1 MLKIKSQNISL
12 LTYVIL
18 FFCLISLSTDLLLT
32 NKIFWGTLFILSFVF
47 SKIHFKFKSIVVG
60 IFALGALYIQLILNQ
75 YVLSEEFFLNCLGV
89 LLIIKFSE
97 LNNKNNLLSFNLISM
112 IIAVASLIKGQDI
125 LSTLNSFL
133 ILILLV
139 VNMYLI
145 QQKEIL
151 DFSLKNI
158 LKYLGFGLSIFPIII
173 IFYLVFPRAEVNFRL
188 FDTSASSVGIP
199 DSIDLGSFSQFSNS
213 DEEVFTLINNN
224 FKKEDLYFR
233 VKIFDYMEKDQSW
246 RPSSSYY
253 LFSEFKNSL
262 RINGNE
268 DLNKNYQIILE
279 PYKKKWIPSLKNSK
293 LITNDIQIT
302 KDYFNQSFV
311 SRELIDRKKKLIFK
325 MNKSEYSL
333 DDPLKSYYTLLP
345 ENISPKIKEWVDK
358 NNVSTKEEFIEKI
371 YKRFSDGSYFYN
383 LSPQINSNNK
393 YENFFFN
400 SKEGYCEYYAG
411 MFVLLTR
418 LAQIPSRIVTG
429 YYGGDLN
436 EIGNFFQFKQKDTHA
451 WAEVWFDE
459 RGWVRIDPTRAIPNS
474 NIRNSLNNY
483 FVNNDKF
490 SSSIFSNNFFKIINF
505 YFNYVDFVWTQHLL
519 SYDDNERKNFIKEL
533 LSLNFSKVII
543 WIFVPILLF
552 VSIKLLYNFNS
563 TNLMRLKLAFILLGK
578 KRKLQIKNSDTIQ
591 EIYLKL
597 MEKDKSKY
605 KNFFKF
611 YEKQIYSNN
620 QISFIKVLKLVF

>member
-1 MLKIKSQNISL
+1 
-12 LTYVIL
+12 
-18 FFCLISLSTDLLLT
+18 
-32 NKIFWGTLFILSFVF
+32 
-47 SKIHFKFKSIVVG
+47 
-60 IFALGALYIQLILNQ
+60 
-75 YVLSEEFFLNCLGV
+75 
-89 LLIIKFSE
+89 
-97 LNNKNNLLSFNLISM
+97 
-112 IIAVASLIKGQDI
+112 
-125 LSTLNSFL
+125 
-133 ILILLV
+133 
-139 VNMYLI
+139 MYLI

-262 RINGNE
+262 RIDGNE

-325 MNKSEYSL
+325 MNKSDYSL
-333 DDPLKSYYTLLP
+333 DNPLKNYYTLLP
-345 ENISPKIKEWVDK
+345 ENVSPKIKEWVNK

-552 VSIKLLYNFNS
+552 VSIKLLYNLNS
-563 TNLMRLKLAFILLGK
+563 IKLMRLKLAFILLGK

-597 MEKDKSKY
+597 MEKDKTKY
-605 KNFFKF
+605 QNFFKF

>member
-1 MLKIKSQNISL
+1 
-12 LTYVIL
+12 
-18 FFCLISLSTDLLLT
+18 
-32 NKIFWGTLFILSFVF
+32 
-47 SKIHFKFKSIVVG
+47 
-60 IFALGALYIQLILNQ
+60 
-75 YVLSEEFFLNCLGV
+75 
-89 LLIIKFSE
+89 
-97 LNNKNNLLSFNLISM
+97 
-112 IIAVASLIKGQDI
+112 
-125 LSTLNSFL
+125 
-133 ILILLV
+133 
-139 VNMYLI
+139 
-145 QQKEIL
+145 
-151 DFSLKNI
+151 
-158 LKYLGFGLSIFPIII
+158 
-173 IFYLVFPRAEVNFRL
+173 
-188 FDTSASSVGIP
+188 
-199 DSIDLGSFSQFSNS
+199 
-213 DEEVFTLINNN
+213 
-224 FKKEDLYFR
+224 
-233 VKIFDYMEKDQSW
+233 MEKDQSW

-262 RINGNE
+262 RIDGNE

-345 ENISPKIKEWVDK
+345 ENISPKIKDWVDK

-483 FVNNDKF
+483 FVNNDK
-490 SSSIFSNNFFKIINF
+490 SSSTIFSNNFFKIMSF

-533 LSLNFSKVII
+533 LNLNFSKIVV
-543 WIFVPILLF
+543 WIFVPISLF

-563 TNLMRLKLAFILLGK
+563 TNVMRLKLAFILLGK

-605 KNFFKF
+605 QNFFKF